1 MQQNRLG
8 ALRRVQLVFV
18 VRNTADMSWFHSLF
32 RKLEE
37 VRLWLL
43 HLSGPLECTLASRVP
58 R

>member
-32 RKLEE
+32 RQLEE
-37 VRLWLL
+37 VRTNAEVVNAQRRAFRIR
-43 HLSGPLECTLASRVP
+43 SC
-58 R
+58 